1 MAIAERPIILVVDD
15 EESVR
20 RSFDVI
26 FRDDYEVVTVP
37 DGEMALA
44 KVQDLMPNL
53 MFLDIRMPGMG
64 GLEVLAEVRRIDE
77 DLEVVV
83 VTAVSDLATA
93 IEAMKLGAFSYI
105 IKPFDVS
112 AIQQIASRALL
123 KHRINLE
130 NRRFLESLTQENV
143 RLRTQGK
150 RLKRRLQATSHELH
164 EMREGLAHAS
174 KLAALGETAAAIA
187 HEIRNPLT
195 VISAYIQLTRQHL
208 PSNTKVLGHLD
219 RVEREI
225 QRLNRVAQ
233 HLMSYSSRSNPAW
246 TKVPVNALVEDTLWL
261 IRPRAHAQHV
271 EVMTDYD
278 ASSPTVQGDRDQ
290 LTQVLLNLLV
300 NACQAMPDGGR
311 IQITTG
317 VKGEGDDAQVTIQIA
332 DTGCGIAEEHL
343 PNIFQPFFTTKGK
356 DGTGLGL
363 AISSRIV
370 RDHQGTIDVQSEV
383 GRGSVFLI
391 ALPSA
396 PQDSAAPSS

>member
-1 MAIAERPIILVVDD
+1 MAIGERPIILVVDD

-26 FRDDYEVVTVP
+26 FRDDYEVLTVP
-37 DGEMALA
+37 DGERALA

-83 VTAVSDLATA
+83 VTAVSDVATA

-278 ASSPTVQGDRDQ
+278 ASSPAVQGDRDQ

-363 AISSRIV
+363 AISSRIA
-370 RDHQGTIDVQSEV
+370 RDHHGTIDVQSEV

>member
-26 FRDDYEVVTVP
+26 FRDDYEVLTVP

-83 VTAVSDLATA
+83 VTAVSDVATA

-105 IKPFDVS
+105 IKPFDVN

-164 EMREGLAHAS
+164 EMREGLAHTS
-174 KLAALGETAAAIA
+174 KLAALGETAATIA

-208 PSNTKVLGHLD
+208 SSNTKVLGHLD

-278 ASSPTVQGDRDQ
+278 ASSPTVQGDQDQ

-317 VKGEGDDAQVTIQIA
+317 VRGEGDDAQVTIQIA
-332 DTGCGIAEEHL
+332 DTGCGIPEAHL

-363 AISSRIV
+363 AISSRIA

-396 PQDSAAPSS
+396 AQDSTAPPS

>member
-1 MAIAERPIILVVDD
+1 MAIGERPIILVVDD

-20 RSFDVI
+20 QSFDVI
-26 FRDDYEVVTVP
+26 FRDDYEVLTVP
-37 DGEMALA
+37 DGERALA

-83 VTAVSDLATA
+83 VTAVSDVATA

-105 IKPFDVS
+105 IKPFDVN

-195 VISAYIQLTRQHL
+195 VISAYIQLTRQHV

-278 ASSPTVQGDRDQ
+278 ASSPAVQGDRDQ

-317 VKGEGDDAQVTIQIA
+317 VKGEGDEAQVTIQIA
-332 DTGCGIAEEHL
+332 DTGCGIPEEHL

-363 AISSRIV
+363 AISSRIA
-370 RDHQGTIDVQSEV
+370 RDHHGTIDVQSEV

-396 PQDSAAPSS
+396 PPDSAAPSS

>member
-1 MAIAERPIILVVDD
+1 MAIGERPIILVVDD

-26 FRDDYEVVTVP
+26 FRDDYEVLTVP
-37 DGEMALA
+37 DGERALA

-83 VTAVSDLATA
+83 VTAVSDVATA

-278 ASSPTVQGDRDQ
+278 ASSPAVQGDRDQ

-363 AISSRIV
+363 AISSRIA